1 MKSYASLQRIFTIS
15 GADMC
20 VKQNMGEIA
29 NHFLRQKYHF
39 EVPCGWCNDPNGFIY
54 WNGSYHLFYQH
65 NPFAADPED
74 FKMFWGHA
82 VSNDLVHWE
91 YVKPALAPGLTY
103 DNAGCWS
110 GNAGRRC
117 CDNGRQPGNE
127 DRQKANEEECRQGH
141 QGHGRR
147 Y

>member
-103 DNAGCWS
+103 DNAGCWIQVLIVKTKIKC
-110 GNAGRRC
+110 NAMLRVVMALILLKILKIHC
-117 CDNGRQPGNE
+117 
-127 DRQKANEEECRQGH
+127 
-141 QGHGRR
+141 
-147 Y
+147 

>member
-65 NPFAADPED
+65 TEMLRRHQTLYKRESHKTHPQTARSRRSSLHKKSRRLLFMLLLEGCHC
-74 FKMFWGHA
+74 GH
-82 VSNDLVHWE
+82 
-91 YVKPALAPGLTY
+91 T
-103 DNAGCWS
+103 
-110 GNAGRRC
+110 
-117 CDNGRQPGNE
+117 
-127 DRQKANEEECRQGH
+127 
-141 QGHGRR
+141 
-147 Y
+147 

>member
-1 MKSYASLQRIFTIS
+1 
-15 GADMC
+15 MC
-20 VKQNMGEIA
+20 ETKYGRDSKP
-29 NHFLRQKYHF
+29 FLRTKYHF

-110 GNAGRRC
+110 GNAIDLG
-117 CDNGRQPGNE
+117 
-127 DRQKANEEECRQGH
+127 DRLGVFYTGINSKKQKSSAMLC
-141 QGHGRR
+141 
-147 Y
+147 

>member
-15 GADMC
+15 GADVC

-110 GNAGRRC
+110 GNAIDLG
-117 CDNGRQPGNE
+117 
-127 DRQKANEEECRQGH
+127 DRLGVFYTGINSKNQKSSAMLC
-141 QGHGRR
+141 
-147 Y
+147 

>member
-74 FKMFWGHA
+74 FKMFGDMRSA
-82 VSNDLVHWE
+82 MIGSLGIC
-91 YVKPALAPGLTY
+91 KTRSCTRLTY
-103 DNAGCWS
+103 DNAGVLVWECYRL
-110 GNAGRRC
+110 G
-117 CDNGRQPGNE
+117 
-127 DRQKANEEECRQGH
+127 DR
-141 QGHGRR
+141 
-147 Y
+147 